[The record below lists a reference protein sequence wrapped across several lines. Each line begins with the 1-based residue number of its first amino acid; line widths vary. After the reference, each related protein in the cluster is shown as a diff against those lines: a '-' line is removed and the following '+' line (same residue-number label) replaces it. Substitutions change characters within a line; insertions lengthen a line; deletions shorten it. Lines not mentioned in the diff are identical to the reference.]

1 MGYSIDQLKKASSIK
16 GNEGIP
22 IQQQGVTRQFTPG
35 LLDQAEI
42 ITAAGSQ
49 SSGVIRREMTYA
61 LKNNSAVI
69 NFTLE
74 GAIGQV
80 YNAASGNYDDNADAA
95 AGWIVQVIN
104 ISTRAHTIIHG
115 STSWSVSPND
125 TVYFYWTGSAW
136 TLHNMRV
143 NGLTVD
149 GPFAGAGVDTKVGG
163 MINNALANYTK
174 EIYLAGNYDTLEDA
188 IKAVSSQ
195 ALPNTLYT
203 IRFEQNG
210 VHIGQFYSYSYK
222 AEVPEFGM
230 GTAIKFNGNAFK
242 FYVDWNT
249 HQWVINNA

>member
-1 MGYSIDQLKKASSIK
+1 MAYVNFKELKEERPARNFDKVDITEDFDIGAQDGDSLYGTFSFFHGIK
-16 GNEGIP
+16 SFFKK
-22 IQQQGVTRQFTPG
+22 VM
-35 LLDQAEI
+35 
-42 ITAAGSQ
+42 S
-49 SSGVIRREMTYA
+49 
-61 LKNNSAVI
+61 
-69 NFTLE
+69 
-74 GAIGQV
+74 
-80 YNAASGNYDDNADAA
+80 AASTLVSGKILMSDENGNV
-95 AGWIVQVIN
+95 AGITP
-104 ISTRAHTIIHG
+104 S
-115 STSWSVSPND
+115 D
-125 TVYFYWTGSAW
+125 LKTGMDLMNSED
-136 TLHNMRV
+136 V
-143 NGLTVD
+143 
-149 GPFAGAGVDTKVGG
+149 
-163 MINNALANYTK
+163 NNALANYTK